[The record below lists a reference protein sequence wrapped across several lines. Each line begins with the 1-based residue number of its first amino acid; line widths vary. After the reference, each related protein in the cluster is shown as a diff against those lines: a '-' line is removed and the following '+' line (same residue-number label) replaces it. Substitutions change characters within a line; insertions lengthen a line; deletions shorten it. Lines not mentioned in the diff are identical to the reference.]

1 MATTS
6 ATARPATKVKVKKV
20 GSHRLAAGD
29 YNSQVKAESFLR
41 TNPERSQLR
50 ATLDDVIHERDA
62 TVRTARVAAQG
73 AIQTARAGVPALN
86 AVQADALSSIN
97 PALESSPGAARETDR
112 TRIRLAERLGQAM
125 TDLQARE
132 QDATAGR
139 MYAVNAANDRAATNA
154 GKIRDRL
161 IGLSQE
167 EGAFAQQ
174 RAAELAR
181 QDDSDALKVAT
192 TNASLSQQERNS
204 LRSAGI
210 DPDTGSYIPGGK
222 LDPKAK
228 GRGKG
233 GGAKAP
239 TPEQYLKAQD
249 AITRA
254 RGYAAK
260 FKKGGLSRREAAQ
273 ILVNGLDPSG
283 GEDIYTTT
291 DRGTQQKALTG
302 KDGKTGTAKTT
313 PKDPGVKPVSALW
326 ARVALD
332 LVYSETPHLSPE
344 TVRKLHDLGYKVRDL
359 GGFPTRKDVPRRQTG
374 VPGYSKGSGRPD

>member
-192 TNASLSQQERNS
+192 TKRFAVAAGAQLAAVGGYRPGHGVLHPGRQAGPEGEGARQGRRREGADAGAVPQGAGRDHACARLRGEVQE
-204 LRSAGI
+204 
-210 DPDTGSYIPGGK
+210 
-222 LDPKAK
+222 
-228 GRGKG
+228 GRAVAAR
-233 GGAKAP
+233 GGADP
-239 TPEQYLKAQD
+239 RQ
-249 AITRA
+249 RA
-254 RGYAAK
+254 RPVG
-260 FKKGGLSRREAAQ
+260 RR
-273 ILVNGLDPSG
+273 G
-283 GEDIYTTT
+283 
-291 DRGTQQKALTG
+291 
-302 KDGKTGTAKTT
+302 
-313 PKDPGVKPVSALW
+313 
-326 ARVALD
+326 
-332 LVYSETPHLSPE
+332 H
-344 TVRKLHDLGYKVRDL
+344 LHDDGSRDAAE
-359 GGFPTRKDVPRRQTG
+359 GVDRQG
-374 VPGYSKGSGRPD
+374 RQDGDGQDDAEGSGREAGVGAVGARRAGSRLQRDAAPVAGDGAQAARPGVQGA